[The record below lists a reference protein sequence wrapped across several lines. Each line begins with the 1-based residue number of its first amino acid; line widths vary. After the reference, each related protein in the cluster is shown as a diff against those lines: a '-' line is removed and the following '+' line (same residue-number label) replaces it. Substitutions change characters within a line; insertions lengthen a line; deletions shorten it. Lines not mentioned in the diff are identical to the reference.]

1 LIVAFLFL
9 EKIMQ
14 RFNLTIFKQFWSIA
28 KSYWSSEE
36 KWRARGILLLVVILS
51 LGYTGLSV
59 MLNSKRGELISALS
73 AKDEGRFWQTIL
85 IFVGILVVYAPLY
98 AGYVYLRE
106 RLGLQWRQWLTDN
119 FIDRYFQNR
128 AFYNLNH
135 AAANIDNPDQ
145 RISEDVKSF
154 THESL
159 NLLLAVVDSLLA
171 IGAFS
176 SVLWGISKPLIG
188 FLVLYALIG
197 TLTTVGVFGKPLMRL
212 NFEQLKKEADF
223 RFSLV
228 RVRENAEAIAFYQG
242 EQYES
247 GQIKGRFVEVF
258 DNLKRLILWE
268 LNLNILTNAYE
279 FIPFVLP
286 AIVVAPGIFAGEL
299 EIGKV
304 TEAQGAFIRVFFS
317 LNLILARFQSLTNFG
332 AGVERLYTFAQSL
345 ENSGSISPAIVED
358 ASALIDKVAAKTEQI
373 SDEQVSDEQVT
384 IKTTTADRLAIENMT
399 LQTPNGQRTLVAD
412 LSINLATGE
421 GLLVRG
427 PSGCG
432 KSSLLRSIVGLWDT
446 GSGTILRPPLD
457 QMLFLP
463 QKPYMVLGTLRDQLL
478 YPKVDMEVDDQH
490 LRQILLQVNLPDLE
504 QRQGGFD
511 AEQNWGEVLSLGE
524 QQRLI
529 FARLLLNK
537 PCYAILDE
545 ATSALD
551 PQNEKQ
557 LYEKLQSSGI
567 TFLSVGHRESLSDYH
582 QSILDLTAT
591 QTWSLKTAQSIDSNA
606 LAS

>member
-1 LIVAFLFL
+1 VLLVNVLL
-9 EKIMQ
+9 VKIMQ
-14 RFNLTIFKQFWSIA
+14 RFNFTIFKQFWSIA
-28 KSYWSSEE
+28 RFYWSSAE
-36 KWRARGILLLVVILS
+36 KWRARGLLLLVIVLS

-73 AKDEGRFWQTIL
+73 AKDESRFWQTIL
-85 IFVGILVVYAPLY
+85 VFVGILVVYAPLY
-98 AGYVYLRE
+98 AGYVYLRD
-106 RLGLQWRQWLTDN
+106 RLGLQWRQWLTDH
-119 FIDRYFQNR
+119 FVDRYFQNR

-135 AAANIDNPDQ
+135 VAAIDNPDQ
-145 RISEDVKSF
+145 RIAEDVKSF

-159 NLLLAVVDSLLA
+159 HLLLAVVDSLLA
-171 IGAFS
+171 IIAFS

-197 TLTTVGVFGKPLMRL
+197 TLTTVGIFGKPLMDL
-212 NFEQLKKEADF
+212 NFEQLKKEANF

-228 RVRENAEAIAFYQG
+228 RIRENAESIAFYQG
-242 EQYES
+242 EKYES
-247 GQIKGRFVEVF
+247 EQIKHRFVEVF
-258 DNLKRLILWE
+258 DNLKRLIFWE

-317 LNLILARFQSLTNFG
+317 LNLIVARFQSLTTFG
-332 AGVERLYTFAQSL
+332 AGVERLYTFLQSL
-345 ENSGSISPAIVED
+345 ENTNPGNLSISAVIDGESGKARAIE
-358 ASALIDKVAAKTEQI
+358 SAQTTIKT
-373 SDEQVSDEQVT
+373 T
-384 IKTTTADRLAIENMT
+384 IKTTTADRLALEHMT
-399 LQTPNGQRTLVAD
+399 LQTPSGQRTLVTD
-412 LSINLATGE
+412 LSVNLVTGE

-478 YPKVDMEVDDQH
+478 YPKIKMKVDDEH
-490 LRQILLQVNLPDLE
+490 LRQVLRQVNLPDLE
-504 QRQGGFD
+504 QRNGGFNT
-511 AEQNWGEVLSLGE
+511 EQNWGEVLSLGE

-537 PCYAILDE
+537 PKYAILDE

-551 PQNEKQ
+551 PQNEKHLYQQ
-557 LYEKLQSSGI
+557 LKLSGM

-582 QSILDLTAT
+582 QSILDLTADR
-591 QTWSLKTAQSIDSNA
+591 TWSLQTPRSTNNSVSAEIS